1 MKLYRDYIKR
11 LIDFTGA
18 ATLICLLSPV
28 FLLCYVMIRKNMGSP
43 VLFTQLRVGKGERIF
58 KIYKFRS
65 MTSEKDAAGELLP
78 DSKRITK
85 LGIFLRKTSMDELPQ
100 LFNVLKGDM
109 SFIGPRPLLPRYLDW
124 YTDREKLRHTVNAG
138 ITGLAQVSGRT
149 DISWD
154 RKLELDAQYSESV
167 SFLLDVKIIFLTLKK
182 VLLRENAHAVVESD
196 PLDIERNK
204 KNNKK

>member
-204 KNNKK
+204 KINKK

>member
-11 LIDFTGA
+11 LIDFIGA

-28 FLLCYVMIRKNMGSP
+28 FLLCYVMIRKKMGSP

-85 LGIFLRKTSMDELPQ
+85 LGIFLRKTSIDELPQ

-124 YTDREKLRHTVNAG
+124 YTDREKHRHTVNAG

-167 SFLLDVKIIFLTLKK
+167 SFLFDVKIIFLTLKK

-204 KNNKK
+204 KINKK

>member
-100 LFNVLKGDM
+100 FFNVLKGDM

-204 KNNKK
+204 KINKK